1 MGDVLKNVECFST
14 NHPTNSSSCEK
25 NEEEEKLNGQHS
37 LNTNQIPDD
46 EGKEE
51 VEEGMVGKFGVG
63 LFLCSYV
70 NQVTFGSSL
79 RIVSSPSDNS
89 SPMSFHQLQVDEQR
103 GVPVVS
109 VEKRK
114 DGGKEWSWGGTTVSL
129 SMRLDEEDFKKG
141 MRDFSFIISTP
152 KINISPFSL
161 NLYSFIQFR
170 GKDDR

>member
-14 NHPTNSSSCEK
+14 NHTTNSSNSCEK

-37 LNTNQIPDD
+37 LNTNQIPD

-51 VEEGMVGKFGVG
+51 TKVEEGTVGKFGVG

-109 VEKRK
+109 VEKRQE
-114 DGGKEWSWGGTTVSL
+114 GGKEGSWGGTTVSL

-141 MRDFSFIISTP
+141 MKNFITSTP
-152 KINISPFSL
+152 KINISHSL
-161 NLYSFIQFR
+161 
-170 GKDDR
+170 